1 MVLTVILYI
10 VYLFGF
16 HHIIAIYSIKNQ
28 MLCLLLSQYINY
40 CACYCIKHEFSEL
53 VYVLLVK
60 SLLHKIIESMVICII
75 PLMKSTKFLRM
86 LRINV
91 FNTQLVVF
99 SCLFLAMN
107 SYDIRISSFNTNGLG
122 SKVKREAISK

>member
-16 HHIIAIYSIKNQ
+16 RHIIAICSIENQ

-40 CACYCIKHEFSEL
+40 CTYYCIKHEFSEL

-60 SLLHKIIESMVICII
+60 SLLHKIIENMVICFI

-91 FNTQLVVF
+91 FNTQLVGF
-99 SCLFLAMN
+99 FGHEQL
-107 SYDIRISSFNTNGLG
+107 
-122 SKVKREAISK
+122 